1 MLKRTVMTLPFLV
14 AGQAAIADEF
24 APALEAYL
32 HSNVTEWATNPVILD
47 ALRSANS
54 RTASYDNAQIIALDQ
69 AWRAEVG
76 QSNTPTIGPI
86 LNNAAADFLRGQV
99 NASGGTISEI
109 FIMDAVGLNAAASA
123 VTSDMWQGDEEKF
136 TATYSVG
143 PGATHIGNVEFDESA
158 QTYLGQVSMAI
169 SDPETGE
176 LLGAVTVG
184 VNAEQL
190 F

>member
-1 MLKRTVMTLPFLV
+1 MTLTFLV
-14 AGQAAIADEF
+14 AAQAASADEF

-32 HSNVTEWATNPVILD
+32 HSNVTAWATDPVILD

-54 RTASYDNAQIIALDQ
+54 RTADFQSDQILALDQ

-76 QSNTPTIGPI
+76 QSNAPTIEPI

-109 FIMDAVGLNAAASA
+109 FIMDSVGLNVAASS
-123 VTSDMWQGDEEKF
+123 VTSDMWQGDEAKF
-136 TATYSVG
+136 TETYSAG
-143 PGATHIGNVEFDESA
+143 PGATHIGDVEFDESA

-169 SDPETGE
+169 SDPDTGE